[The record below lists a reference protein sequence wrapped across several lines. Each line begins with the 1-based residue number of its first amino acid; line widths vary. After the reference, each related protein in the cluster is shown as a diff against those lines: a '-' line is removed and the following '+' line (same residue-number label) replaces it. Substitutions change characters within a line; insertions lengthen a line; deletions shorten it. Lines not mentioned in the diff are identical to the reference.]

1 MQKDWEARMDKL
13 EEDKNGLKIV
23 IILKTCQPN
32 RFWKFIFAVY
42 NVWFTAWETIWC
54 NMKLCRIL
62 QFAGNSSL
70 TLSCIPKD
78 VWLAI

>member
-32 RFWKFIFAVY
+32 RF
-42 NVWFTAWETIWC
+42 
-54 NMKLCRIL
+54 
-62 QFAGNSSL
+62 
-70 TLSCIPKD
+70 
-78 VWLAI
+78 